1 MRAVFKVMA
10 AQRTSVFQRESRVL
24 RILVVDDDPLAI
36 ELFKYMVQRNGLEIH
51 GATTGSSALEL
62 AKRIRPNLVFLD
74 LGLPDMSG
82 LEVLE
87 RMMHEDDSIAVVL
100 FTANPAT
107 DSAVAAIQKGAYD
120 YLVKPIS
127 MEKLNQKIHQ
137 YLGDP
142 RQSRRESEQETIA
155 AFRNSGIVGRS
166 PAILE
171 MYSKILRISPYF
183 ETVIVTGE
191 TGTGKELVARA
202 LHDLSKLAGPFVS
215 CNCAAI
221 VETLFESELFGYM
234 RGSFTGAAQDKIG
247 LIEHAN
253 GGTLFLDEVGE
264 LPLSLQAK
272 LLRVLQKREVQRV
285 GAVSSRPVNVRV
297 VAATNRDL
305 RAMVAAGQ
313 FREDLFYR
321 LSMIEVCL
329 PSLVNRKEDLPL
341 LERHFLQ
348 VFATR
353 YKKPLP
359 HMTRRARALLAGH
372 TWPGNIRELEN
383 VLEYCSM
390 VCENGV
396 IDVSDFP
403 ECMKNQTANDVV
415 DESLMSIHDL
425 ERHHAHRVLK
435 TCGGNRV
442 RAAAI
447 LGIARAT
454 LYRMLTETPEAEY
467 QSQAC

>member
-1 MRAVFKVMA
+1 MPAQLTAVV
-10 AQRTSVFQRESRVL
+10 QRERRAL

-36 ELFKYMVQRNGLEIH
+36 ELFKYVVQRQGLEIH
-51 GATTGSSALEL
+51 GANTGSSALEL
-62 AKRIRPNLVFLD
+62 AKRIRPNLAFVD

-82 LEVLE
+82 LDVLE
-87 RMMHEDDSIAVVL
+87 RMLHQDHTSAVVL

-120 YLVKPIS
+120 YIAKPIS
-127 MEKLNQKIHQ
+127 IEKLNEKVHQ
-137 YLGDP
+137 YLEHLGDP
-142 RQSRRESEQETIA
+142 RQSRKESYQEILA
-155 AFRNSGIVGRS
+155 AFRDSGIVGRS

-171 MYSKILRISPYF
+171 MYSKVLRIAPYF
-183 ETVIVTGE
+183 ETVLVTGE
-191 TGTGKELVARA
+191 TGTGKELVARS
-202 LHDLSKLAGPFVS
+202 LHDLSKITGPFVS

-234 RGSFTGAAQDKIG
+234 RGSFTGATQDKIG
-247 LIEHAN
+247 LIEYAN

-272 LLRVLQKREVQRV
+272 LLRVLQQREVQRV
-285 GAVSSRPVNVRV
+285 GAVSSRPVNLRV

-305 RAMVAAGQ
+305 RAMVAARQ

-321 LSMIEVCL
+321 LSMIEVRL
-329 PSLVNRKEDLPL
+329 PSLANRKEDLQL

-359 HMTRRARALLAGH
+359 HLTRRAQALLARY

-383 VLEYCSM
+383 VLGYCSM
-390 VCENGV
+390 VCESGV

-403 ECMKNQTANDVV
+403 EWMQNQTANDAS
-415 DESLMSIHDL
+415 DENFMSMHDL
-425 ERHHAHRVLK
+425 ERHHAHRVLEA
-435 TCGGNRV
+435 CRGNRV

-447 LGIARAT
+447 LGISRAT
-454 LYRMLTETPEAEY
+454 LYRLMAETPQAAC
-467 QSQAC
+467 QSKLA